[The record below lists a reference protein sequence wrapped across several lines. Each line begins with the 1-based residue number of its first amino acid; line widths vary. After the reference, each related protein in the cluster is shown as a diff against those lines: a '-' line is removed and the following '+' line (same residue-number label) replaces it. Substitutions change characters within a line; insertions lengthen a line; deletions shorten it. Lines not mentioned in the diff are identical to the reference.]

1 MNARPAE
8 VEQTASSIEA
18 GRDDASA
25 MGTGR
30 EESPGVIDS
39 GRQRPAPV
47 DAPPDETSSSMNGG
61 RPSVT
66 RTVAQGASFAARLV
80 RFGQRELE
88 QARHDVKAVKERDPA
103 AMSTVEI
110 VTSYSGLHALWLHR
124 LAHPLYQHR
133 VPLVPRWISQAS
145 RFLTGIEIHPG
156 AQIGESFFIDHGSGV
171 VIGETTEVGD
181 NVTLYQGVT
190 LGGTG
195 KETGKRHPTLGDNVV
210 VGAGAQLL
218 GSIKVGD
225 NARIGAGSVV
235 VHDVPRNSTVVG
247 NPGHP
252 VLHDGQ
258 RVGIPD
264 IDYTHLPDP
273 VAEAMRCLV
282 RRIVELENELDD
294 LYPERKEKRK
304 AKTAIAEQRI
314 EAYIGEF
321 SGGAGI

>member
-1 MNARPAE
+1 MNARAAE
-8 VEQTASSIEA
+8 VDDTASAIEPGRDESPPAIDAGGSGTASSL
-18 GRDDASA
+18 
-25 MGTGR
+25 
-30 EESPGVIDS
+30 
-39 GRQRPAPV
+39 
-47 DAPPDETSSSMNGG
+47 NGG
-61 RPSVT
+61 RPSVM
-66 RTVAQGASFAARLV
+66 RAVANGASLAARLA
-80 RFGQRELE
+80 RFGRRELE
-88 QARHDVKAVKERDPA
+88 RAGRDVRAVKERDPA
-103 AMSTVEI
+103 ATSTVEI

-124 LAHPLYQHR
+124 LAHPLYEHG
-133 VPLVPRWISQAS
+133 VPLAPRWISQLS
-145 RFLTGIEIHPG
+145 RFVTGIEIHPG
-156 AQIGESFFIDHGSGV
+156 AKIGESFFIDHGSGV

-195 KETGKRHPTLGDNVV
+195 KETGKRHPTLGDDVV

-252 VLHDGQ
+252 VLLDGQ

-282 RRIVELENELDD
+282 RRIVELENELDE

-304 AKTAIAEQRI
+304 AKTVLAEQRI

>member
-1 MNARPAE
+1 VRARREGAE
-8 VEQTASSIEA
+8 EMASTDAARADETASPQSRHEEGA
-18 GRDDASA
+18 QAASA
-25 MGTGR
+25 AEATAER
-30 EESPGVIDS
+30 
-39 GRQRPAPV
+39 
-47 DAPPDETSSSMNGG
+47 TNGA
-61 RPSVT
+61 RPSVVQA
-66 RTVAQGASFAARLV
+66 VAGGASLAARVV
-80 RFGQRELE
+80 RFGRREFE
-88 QARHDVKAVKERDPA
+88 RARRDVRAVRERDPA
-103 AMSTVEI
+103 ATSAVEI
-110 VTSYSGLHALWLHR
+110 ITSYSGLHALWLHR
-124 LAHPLYQHR
+124 LAHPLYEHH
-133 VPLVPRWISQAS
+133 VPLAPRWISQAS
-145 RFLTGIEIHPG
+145 RFATGIEIHPG
-156 AQIGESFFIDHGSGV
+156 ARIGESFFIDHGAGV

-210 VGAGAQLL
+210 VGAGAKLL
-218 GSIKVGD
+218 GSIRIGD

-252 VLHDGQ
+252 VLLDGQ

-282 RRIVELENELDD
+282 RRIVELENELDE

-304 AKTAIAEQRI
+304 ARTALAEQRI
-314 EAYIGEF
+314 EEYISEF